1 MHKLCGL
8 SDLYRLKRRVGVP
21 ATVPIFSRTGRY
33 APYQCITLPCGGL
46 LLFCVMSPQ
55 QSAIGLAAPFIITL
69 LGSAPPFQPDG
80 QATRMAIVL
89 ALLLEPKRHA

>member
-1 MHKLCGL
+1 MHKLCDL
-8 SDLYRLKRRVGVP
+8 SELYRLKRRVQVQ
-21 ATVPIFSRTGRY
+21 AIAPIFGPEGRY
-33 APYQCITLPCGGL
+33 APYQCITLPRGGL

-69 LGSAPPFQPDG
+69 LGSAPPFKPDG